1 MDAKASVHHP
11 ADLKPTRRPRLVKL
25 LPSNIGGPLIGL
37 VLLVLVFSF
46 SSEFFFSL
54 RNGLNILDQV
64 TVLGILAIGMTA
76 VIVIGGI
83 DLSVG
88 SVLAF
93 SMMMLGWLYQDQAVP
108 LGLAIPISIGTGM
121 LAGLVSGGLITYAK
135 LPPFIAT
142 LTMMSVARGLA
153 NILTEGRQIVGFPDW
168 FTSLATVRHFGFLSA
183 TVGLFLVM
191 LVVAWVFLRFR
202 AGGRNLY
209 AIGGSPEVARLSG
222 IKVRAITLW
231 VYAISGALAGIAA
244 VTLAARLDSSQPS
257 AGLSL
262 ELDAIA
268 AVVIG
273 GASLSGGVGSIGGTL
288 VGVLIIGVLRNGL
301 NLSNSTRKPRRSPC
315 KQLWIIAR
323 HNRKRC
329 CACAISARL
338 MARCRCCR
346 RSTSTF
352 APAKCWRCSGRT
364 ARASRHC
371 RRSLP
376 AWCNPSPGAV

>member
-1 MDAKASVHHP
+1 MDAKAIVQHP
-11 ADLKPTRRPRLVKL
+11 AELKPPHRPRLVKL

-108 LGLAIPISIGTGM
+108 LGFAIPISIASGM

-153 NILTEGRQIVGFPDW
+153 NILTEGRQIVGYPDW

-191 LVVAWVFLRFR
+191 LVLAWVFLRFR

-209 AIGGSPEVARLSG
+209 AMA
-222 IKVRAITLW
+222 
-231 VYAISGALAGIAA
+231 
-244 VTLAARLDSSQPS
+244 AARRWRACP
-257 AGLSL
+257 
-262 ELDAIA
+262 
-268 AVVIG
+268 
-273 GASLSGGVGSIGGTL
+273 ASRCV
-288 VGVLIIGVLRNGL
+288 
-301 NLSNSTRKPRRSPC
+301 RSPC
-315 KQLWIIAR
+315 GSTP
-323 HNRKRC
+323 
-329 CACAISARL
+329 SAVRW
-338 MARCRCCR
+338 
-346 RSTSTF
+346 
-352 APAKCWRCSGRT
+352 PV
-364 ARASRHC
+364 
-371 RRSLP
+371 
-376 AWCNPSPGAV
+376 SPP